1 MHILNNENKGI
12 REATLWKT
20 FRKGKENIRHKFSR
34 AMARKGL
41 LEVGSEEVSGKG
53 GLVGFG
59 RTIDQGALNQM
70 SIVYKYW
77 QGSGHDAYEDR
88 RKTPRSDHE

>member
-1 MHILNNENKGI
+1 MKI
-12 REATLWKT
+12 RGYRQEATLWKT
-20 FRKGKENIRHKFSR
+20 FWKGKENIRHGFSR

-41 LEVGSEEVSGKG
+41 LEVGSEEVNGEG
-53 GLVGFG
+53 GRILVGFG
-59 RTIDQGALNQM
+59 RTIDQDALNQM

-77 QGSGHDAYEDR
+77 QGKGHDAYEDR

>member
-20 FRKGKENIRHKFSR
+20 FWKGEENIRHKFSR

-41 LEVGSEEVSGKG
+41 LEVGVKKLTEKAAGFWLVLG
-53 GLVGFG
+53 GPPIKMPPDVYRLQVLV
-59 RTIDQGALNQM
+59 REWA
-70 SIVYKYW
+70 
-77 QGSGHDAYEDR
+77 
-88 RKTPRSDHE
+88 